1 MRDFTTYPLR
11 HFGTLASTK
20 DSTDVGQGSLLTATN
35 AILRPTGAVKG
46 PMFYER
52 LWLLGEDKSPET
64 VTSIDT
70 VANTFGK
77 AGHGLV
83 LYTVVRL
90 SSTGTLPAPIQANT
104 DYFVANIPN
113 ANAFKL
119 SATEDGSIID
129 LTTGGSGTITYTATI
144 TVSALYRSLPFT
156 GFSSGVGNTSGHRAT
171 NKCIAVRHWRQ
182 GKNFV
187 ALYDLVNDKGRGVF
201 YMGDD
206 GTYSGSYDFRAGTA
220 QSEVLAVGLDSDAM
234 WFGGRIAGLLM
245 LQNGVDD
252 PVAVQLDRTKT
263 PGKWRK
269 CASDAYPAKAQ
280 VSLVP
285 PATSNNRQADLVIPG
300 ATIFTAADFANGKL
314 QVDGKALVDD
324 LTFTVTTDG
333 TLPSGMAVST
343 QYWVRDAVY
352 DPVANRTIFKFA
364 NYYHG
369 PALTITDAGTGNHTL
384 SSRSGAADLIFSI
397 KDSYKVGASGNTIF
411 KVVIRSTSYTKGITS
426 TLTGIGISSNPYIY
440 TITCGNAASSSS
452 TDAIATFVN
461 NDGKVIPLIACT
473 KSAADATTNTTECSL
488 FIQNGTGTGVSQG
501 FTNKTVTVYLRYF
514 DTGVSGYGYESPS
527 SPISDSSFIIET
539 ANNDVLVTI
548 TTDPTAEGGRFDK
561 VRVYLQ
567 FDEGAAAIWSLMGDV
582 DNTAGTKTFQI
593 GTNTPISQ
601 ALSQYDQRRPLPH
614 KAIVNASS
622 RTWRGAQLDAG
633 FRDRLYIS
641 KLATTDERAP
651 EGVGLEGYQVVD
663 VPDAT
668 VPIQIT
674 ALYSDLFRLHI
685 HSNAGIMILDPSNI
699 STAPQK
705 PAVNVGAINPSCFG
719 FGPNNAIFYV
729 GKDIQIYDF
738 DGARYG
744 RRNVKSATRESAAI
758 LRTVANLDTV
768 GQNGDVVNSFQDQDS
783 MIWWFFPDRN
793 GVIKGMCYDIDQE
806 GVLGPFDYPQAVSS
820 CQMEP
825 TRPEI
830 LMQDVSGNLF
840 IYDIRA
846 QNDIGQDLPV
856 VSTFSPIATTI
867 TPTAGSKGFG
877 YVDHNGL
884 RYLRAAITT
893 IETGKIDLNSP
904 SKIKA
909 FFGVSFRPVANS
921 RGLITA
927 TFTGVTSGKSV
938 TRVYG
943 EMGEFVNIGAKKLLL
958 NISDTAVSLRLDIL
972 SSEAKPWILRD
983 LVILYRG

>member
-1 MRDFTTYPLR
+1 
-11 HFGTLASTK
+11 
-20 DSTDVGQGSLLTATN
+20 
-35 AILRPTGAVKG
+35 
-46 PMFYER
+46 MFYSR
-52 LWLLGEDKSPET
+52 LWLLGEDKAPAT
-64 VTSIDT
+64 VTSVDT
-70 VANTFGK
+70 AANTFAK
-77 AGHGLV
+77 SAHGLV

-90 SSTGTLPAPIQANT
+90 SSTGSLPAPFQANT
-104 DYFVANIPN
+104 DYYVANIPN

-119 SATEDGSIID
+119 SATQDGSVID
-129 LTTGGSGTITYTATI
+129 MTTGGSGTITYTATI
-144 TVSALYRSLPFT
+144 TISALYRSLTFS
-156 GFSSGVGNTSGHRAT
+156 GFASGVGNTSGHRVT

-206 GTYSGSYDFRAGTA
+206 GTYTGSYDFLAGTA

-252 PVAVQLDRTKT
+252 PVAVQLDRSKT

-269 CASDAYPAKAQ
+269 CASDAFPAKAS
-280 VSLVP
+280 VALVP
-285 PATSNNRQADLVIPG
+285 PATSSNRQSDLVIPG
-300 ATIFTAADFANGKL
+300 ATVFTAADFLNNKL
-314 QVDGKALVDD
+314 QVDGKALVDG
-324 LTFTVTTDG
+324 LTFTATTTT
-333 TLPSGMAVST
+333 TLPGGMAAAT
-343 QYWVRDAVY
+343 TYFIRDAVY
-352 DPVANRTIFKFA
+352 DPVANRTIFKIA
-364 NYYHG
+364 ATLAG
-369 PALTITDAGTGNHTL
+369 SVIPITDAGTGVHTL
-384 SSRSGAADLIFSI
+384 NSRAGAGDLIFNI
-397 KDSYKVGASGNTIF
+397 KESYKVGASGNTIF
-411 KVVIRSTSYTKGITS
+411 KVVIRSTSYTKAISS
-426 TLTGIGISSNPYIY
+426 TLTGIGVSGNPYIY

-452 TDAIATFVN
+452 TDAIANFVS
-461 NDGKVIPLIACT
+461 NDGKVIPLITCS
-473 KSAADATTNTTECSL
+473 KSVSDNTVSTDECSL

-514 DTGVSGYGYESPS
+514 DTGASGYGYESPS
-527 SPISDSSFIIET
+527 SLISDSGFIIET
-539 ANNDVLVTI
+539 ANNDILVTI

-582 DNTAGTKTFQI
+582 DNTAGTKTLQI

-622 RTWRGAQLDAG
+622 RTWRGAQLDEG

-699 STAPQK
+699 ATAPQK

-719 FGPNNAIFYV
+719 YGPNNAIFYV

-758 LRTVANLDTV
+758 LRAVANLDTV

-783 MIWWFFPDRN
+783 LIWWFFPDRN
-793 GVIKGMCYDIDQE
+793 GVIKGMCYDIEQE
-806 GVLGPFDYPQAVSS
+806 GVVGPFDYPQAVSS
-820 CQMEP
+820 CAMEP
-825 TRPEI
+825 TRPETI
-830 LMQDVSGNLF
+830 IQDVAGNVFL
-840 IYDIRA
+840 YDVTA
-846 QNDIGQDLPV
+846 QNDIGSDLPAV
-856 VSTFSPIATTI
+856 FTFSPISTSIA
-867 TPTAGSKGFG
+867 PTAGSLGFG
-877 YVDHNGL
+877 YVDYNGV
-884 RYLRAAITT
+884 RYLRASWTVL
-893 IETGKIDLNSP
+893 ETGHLDLGSP

-909 FFGVSFRPVANS
+909 FNGVSFRPVNNS
-921 RGLITA
+921 RGLMIA
-927 TFTGVTSGKSV
+927 TFTGVTSGQIV
-938 TRVYG
+938 TRTFG
-943 EMGEFVNIGAKKLLL
+943 EMGLFSDAGPKRILL
-958 NISDTAVSLRLDIL
+958 NLSDSAVKLKLEIL
-972 SSEAKPWILRD
+972 SAEAKPWIIRD
-983 LVILYRG
+983 AVVLFRG